1 MHPFFHGWRRKAGVM
16 SLVMALALFSFRNL
30 TTRYEIES
38 CCELGGL
45 RSLIHADGGIL
56 TWYCWKDAV
65 SGGFDIRIRIADK
78 AEGSYLF
85 SNLGFVIVSP
95 IRLRLSSAWMACLF
109 GLLSGYL
116 ILIPSRKQQPTAGK
130 THE

>member
-1 MHPFFHGWRRKAGVM
+1 MHLFFQSWRREVGVM
-16 SLVMALALFSFRNL
+16 SLVIALALFAFQIL

-45 RSLIHADGGIL
+45 RSLIHADCGIL
-56 TWYCWKDAV
+56 TWYCWKDAG
-65 SGGFDIRIRIADK
+65 SGGYDIRIRIADK
-78 AEGSYLF
+78 TETSYLF

-95 IRLRLSSAWMACLF
+95 IRLRLSCAWVACPF
-109 GLLSGYL
+109 GLLSAYL
-116 ILIPSRKQQPTAGK
+116 LLIPSRKQPPTAGE